1 MMAKSVKPEHKIDGK
16 IGELIREYRLK
27 ANMSQK
33 EIADKLGYTQ
43 PVFVSLI
50 ENGASKVPLQSLGE
64 LINILGIPE
73 KKITKILVESYAER
87 VKAEIQEGKKKSVV

>member
-1 MMAKSVKPEHKIDGK
+1 MSKSAKSENRIDGK

-27 ANMSQK
+27 AKMSQK

-43 PVFVSLI
+43 SVFVSLI
-50 ENGASKVPLQSLGE
+50 ENGSSKVPLQTLGE

-87 VKAEIQEGKKKSVV
+87 VKAELFEGKKKSAG